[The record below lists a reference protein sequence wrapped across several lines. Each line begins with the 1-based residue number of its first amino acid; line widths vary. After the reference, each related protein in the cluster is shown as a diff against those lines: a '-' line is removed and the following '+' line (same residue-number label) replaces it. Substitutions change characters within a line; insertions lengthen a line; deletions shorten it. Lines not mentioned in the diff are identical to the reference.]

1 MVVVCKVSQCPYLS
15 KSGFCMNRVLAIN
28 ANGMCM
34 HIYDKNGRVRDN
46 WQEKI
51 DNQFMD
57 GYKQEEE

>member
-1 MVVVCKVSQCPYLS
+1 
-15 KSGFCMNRVLAIN
+15 MNRVLAIN

-57 GYKQEEE
+57 GYRQEEE